1 MERLKPGS
9 APPLTQQGFDAALEA
24 AGLERSEAA
33 AIWAVIDVE
42 TAGVT
47 QGFGFRPDRLPQ
59 LLFERHKF
67 QEFTDGVFDH
77 VDPDISGSA
86 GGPYGSLAGQLHRL
100 YRAVDLCEARG
111 MPTEAAY
118 KSASWG
124 IGQVM
129 GFNHKDARYASARE
143 MARAM
148 CTTEDAQ
155 LHAMAGF
162 LESNGLAEKIRRRD
176 WAGFARIYNG
186 PKYARNQYD
195 VKLEAAHERLASG
208 SAPDL
213 RVRAAQAG
221 LLLQHYSPGKIDG
234 VLGKRTRD
242 ALLAYQ
248 ANRGLPATGVLDD
261 DTYDDLMVTSGFA
274 GAAVPVDP

>member
-1 MERLKPGS
+1 MERLQPGS
-9 APPLTQQGFDAALEA
+9 APPLTQQGFDAALDA

-33 AIWAVIDVE
+33 AIWAVIEVE

-67 QEFTDGVFDH
+67 RAFTNGAFNT
-77 VDPDISGSA
+77 VDEDISGPA
-86 GGPYGSLAGQLHRL
+86 GGPYGSLASQLDRLHR
-100 YRAVDLCEARG
+100 AIDLCEGKG

-124 IGQVM
+124 LGQVM
-129 GFNHKDARYASARE
+129 GFNHVAAGYASARE

-148 CTTEDAQ
+148 CASEDAQ
-155 LHAMAGF
+155 LKAMAGF
-162 LESNGLAEKIRRRD
+162 LGSTALAEKIREKD

-186 PKYARNQYD
+186 PNYAQYQYD
-195 VKLEAAHERLASG
+195 VKLEAAHDRFASG
-208 SAPDL
+208 SGPDL

-221 LLLQHYSPGKIDG
+221 LLLQRYSPGKIDG

-248 ANRGLPATGVLDD
+248 GNRGLPATGVLDD
-261 DTYDDLMVTSGFA
+261 DTYEDLMVTSGFA
-274 GAAVPVDP
+274 GVGVPVDP